1 MAVELRKEE
10 LWAVLSDNC
19 DGRDDLYDQIDGCD
33 TRTIIAT
40 SDITEE
46 TLDLSSVVEVV
57 DDVLHA
63 QQQGYKIVTWFGAG
77 GESLVAG
84 VKPAEVTIK
93 EDSDG
98 HE

>member
-1 MAVELRKEE
+1 MIELNREQ

-19 DGRDDLYDQIDGCD
+19 DGRDDLYDKVDGCD
-33 TRTIIAT
+33 TRTIVAA
-40 SDITEE
+40 SDIVSDP
-46 TLDLSSVVEVV
+46 LDLSSVVEVV

-63 QQQGYKIVTWFGAG
+63 QQQGYRIVTWFGAG

-84 VKPAEVTIK
+84 VRPAEVTIT